1 MIPSISDKTNIQD
14 KKPKSITIV
23 TYRENG
29 ILFELNKEILL
40 RIYNKNNKE
49 LPEIISEYELLIEE

>member
-1 MIPSISDKTNIQD
+1 MIPSVSDKTNVQD
-14 KKPKSITIV
+14 KKPKTITIV

-29 ILFELNKEILL
+29 VLFELNKEILL

>member
-14 KKPKSITIV
+14 RKPKTITIV

-29 ILFELNKEILL
+29 VLFEP
-40 RIYNKNNKE
+40 NKE

>member
-1 MIPSISDKTNIQD
+1 MIPSISDKTNVQD
-14 KKPKSITIV
+14 RKPKTITIV

-29 ILFELNKEILL
+29 VLFELNKEILL

>member
-29 ILFELNKEILL
+29 ILIELNKEILL

>member
-1 MIPSISDKTNIQD
+1 MIPSISDKTNVQD
-14 KKPKSITIV
+14 KKPKTITIV